1 MLYFLTGITASGKS
15 SVAHQ
20 IAIERNIPILSLDS
34 MAVYKGLDILSA
46 KPNDVMQAQVKYLG
60 INIADP
66 DQNFSVVDYLNY
78 LLDIDFPKMTYEMD
92 IIAVGG
98 TGLYFSSM
106 IKNYEFRPT
115 DPTIRAELEQ
125 LNYGQLMKFH
135 EIYKIE
141 LPSVELNK
149 RRLIRN
155 IESSLLKDSKYV
167 FPKLNIPNNHIVVG
181 SFQKDGEGWKE
192 GLKPKLIKGPD
203 IFIDT
208 IKLIK
213 KAKPNLFVLLLGP
226 SRGFVKKELEKI
238 NVKFSHVYE
247 KDYLNPAFLNTCYSF
262 SSSQRAFSITSWYK
276 LNNKKTKIVSL
287 GSSTTKV
294 DALSHQ
300 YYDETRQAYGWYEN
314 LVKTIYG

>member
-155 IESSLLKDSKYV
+155 IESSLLQDSKYV
-167 FPKLNIPNNHIVVG
+167 FPKLNIPNNSVG
-181 SFQKDGEGWKE
+181 IFWTN
-192 GLKPKLIKGPD
+192 PD
-203 IFIDT
+203 
-208 IKLIK
+208 
-213 KAKPNLFVLLLGP
+213 
-226 SRGFVKKELEKI
+226 
-238 NVKFSHVYE
+238 
-247 KDYLNPAFLNTCYSF
+247 
-262 SSSQRAFSITSWYK
+262 YK
-276 LNNKKTKIVSL
+276 LNIQKRTSEMIENCLAEELSL
-287 GSSTTKV
+287 LNNPS
-294 DALSHQ
+294 
-300 YYDETRQAYGWYEN
+300 
-314 LVKTIYG
+314 KTILQAIGMNIDTDIESNINQKSYKLAKKQITWFKKESSLTPFTTNDANFIKNKMIELMDE

>member
-20 IAIERNIPILSLDS
+20 IAIDRNIPILSLDS
-34 MAVYKGLDILSA
+34 MAVYRGLDILSA
-46 KPNDVMQAQVKYLG
+46 KPTDVMQAQVKYLG
-60 INIADP
+60 IDIAEP

-78 LLDIDFPKMTYEMD
+78 LLDIDFPKMTYDMD

-135 EIYKIE
+135 EIYNIE

-155 IESSLLKDSKYV
+155 IESSLLQDSKYV
-167 FPKLNIPNNHIVVG
+167 FPKLNIPENNVG
-181 SFQKDGEGWKE
+181 
-192 GLKPKLIKGPD
+192 
-203 IFIDT
+203 
-208 IKLIK
+208 
-213 KAKPNLFVLLLGP
+213 LFWN
-226 SRGFVKKELEKI
+226 
-238 NVKFSHVYE
+238 NVS
-247 KDYLNPAFLNTCYSF
+247 
-262 SSSQRAFSITSWYK
+262 
-276 LNNKKTKIVSL
+276 
-287 GSSTTKV
+287 
-294 DALSHQ
+294 
-300 YYDETRQAYGWYEN
+300 
-314 LVKTIYG
+314 

>member
-1 MLYFLTGITASGKS
+1 LLYFLTGITASGKS

-155 IESSLLKDSKYV
+155 IESSLLQDSKYV
-167 FPKLNIPNNHIVVG
+167 FPKLNIPNNSVG
-181 SFQKDGEGWKE
+181 IFWTN
-192 GLKPKLIKGPD
+192 PD
-203 IFIDT
+203 
-208 IKLIK
+208 
-213 KAKPNLFVLLLGP
+213 
-226 SRGFVKKELEKI
+226 
-238 NVKFSHVYE
+238 
-247 KDYLNPAFLNTCYSF
+247 
-262 SSSQRAFSITSWYK
+262 YK
-276 LNNKKTKIVSL
+276 LNIQKRTSEMIENGLAEELSL
-287 GSSTTKV
+287 LNNPS
-294 DALSHQ
+294 
-300 YYDETRQAYGWYEN
+300 
-314 LVKTIYG
+314 KTILQAIGMNIDTDIESNINQKSYKLAKKQITWFKKESSLTPFTTNDANFIKNKMIELMDE

>member
-155 IESSLLKDSKYV
+155 IESSLLQDSKYV
-167 FPKLNIPNNHIVVG
+167 FPKLNIPNNNAGI
-181 SFQKDGEGWKE
+181 FWTN
-192 GLKPKLIKGPD
+192 PD
-203 IFIDT
+203 
-208 IKLIK
+208 
-213 KAKPNLFVLLLGP
+213 
-226 SRGFVKKELEKI
+226 
-238 NVKFSHVYE
+238 
-247 KDYLNPAFLNTCYSF
+247 
-262 SSSQRAFSITSWYK
+262 YK
-276 LNNKKTKIVSL
+276 LNIQKRTSEMIENGLAEELSL
-287 GSSTTKV
+287 LNNPS
-294 DALSHQ
+294 
-300 YYDETRQAYGWYEN
+300 
-314 LVKTIYG
+314 KTILQAIGMNIDTDIESNINQKSYKLAKKQITWFKKESSLTPFTTNDANFIKNKMIELMDE

>member
-155 IESSLLKDSKYV
+155 IESSLLQDSKYV
-167 FPKLNIPNNHIVVG
+167 FPKLNIPNNSVG
-181 SFQKDGEGWKE
+181 IFWSN
-192 GLKPKLIKGPD
+192 PD
-203 IFIDT
+203 
-208 IKLIK
+208 
-213 KAKPNLFVLLLGP
+213 
-226 SRGFVKKELEKI
+226 
-238 NVKFSHVYE
+238 
-247 KDYLNPAFLNTCYSF
+247 
-262 SSSQRAFSITSWYK
+262 YK
-276 LNNKKTKIVSL
+276 LNIQKRTSEMIENGLAEELSL
-287 GSSTTKV
+287 LNNPS
-294 DALSHQ
+294 
-300 YYDETRQAYGWYEN
+300 
-314 LVKTIYG
+314 KTILQAIGMNIDTDIESNINQKSYKLAKKQITWFKKESSLTPFTTNDANFIKNKMIELMDE

>member
-1 MLYFLTGITASGKS
+1 LLYFLTGITASGKS

-155 IESSLLKDSKYV
+155 IESSLLQDSKYV
-167 FPKLNIPNNHIVVG
+167 FPKLNIPNNNVG
-181 SFQKDGEGWKE
+181 IFWTN
-192 GLKPKLIKGPD
+192 PD
-203 IFIDT
+203 
-208 IKLIK
+208 
-213 KAKPNLFVLLLGP
+213 
-226 SRGFVKKELEKI
+226 
-238 NVKFSHVYE
+238 
-247 KDYLNPAFLNTCYSF
+247 
-262 SSSQRAFSITSWYK
+262 YK
-276 LNNKKTKIVSL
+276 LNIQKRTSEMIENGLAEELSL
-287 GSSTTKV
+287 LNNPS
-294 DALSHQ
+294 
-300 YYDETRQAYGWYEN
+300 
-314 LVKTIYG
+314 KTILQAIGMNIDTDIESNINQKSYKLAKKQITWFKKESSLTPFTTNDANFIKNKMIELMDE

>member
-155 IESSLLKDSKYV
+155 IESSLLQDSKYV
-167 FPKLNIPNNHIVVG
+167 FPKLNIPNNSVG
-181 SFQKDGEGWKE
+181 IFWTN
-192 GLKPKLIKGPD
+192 PD
-203 IFIDT
+203 
-208 IKLIK
+208 
-213 KAKPNLFVLLLGP
+213 
-226 SRGFVKKELEKI
+226 
-238 NVKFSHVYE
+238 
-247 KDYLNPAFLNTCYSF
+247 
-262 SSSQRAFSITSWYK
+262 YK
-276 LNNKKTKIVSL
+276 LNIQKRTSEMIENGLAEELSL
-287 GSSTTKV
+287 LNNPS
-294 DALSHQ
+294 
-300 YYDETRQAYGWYEN
+300 
-314 LVKTIYG
+314 KTILQAIGMNIDTDIKSNINQKSYKLAKKQITWFKKESSLTPFTTNDANFIKNKMIELMDE

>member
-115 DPTIRAELEQ
+115 DPSIRAELEQ

-155 IESSLLKDSKYV
+155 IESSLLQDSKYV
-167 FPKLNIPNNHIVVG
+167 FPKLNIPNNSVG
-181 SFQKDGEGWKE
+181 IFWTN
-192 GLKPKLIKGPD
+192 PD
-203 IFIDT
+203 
-208 IKLIK
+208 
-213 KAKPNLFVLLLGP
+213 
-226 SRGFVKKELEKI
+226 
-238 NVKFSHVYE
+238 
-247 KDYLNPAFLNTCYSF
+247 
-262 SSSQRAFSITSWYK
+262 YK
-276 LNNKKTKIVSL
+276 LNIQKRTSEMIENGLAEELSL
-287 GSSTTKV
+287 LNNPS
-294 DALSHQ
+294 
-300 YYDETRQAYGWYEN
+300 
-314 LVKTIYG
+314 KTILQAIGMNIDTDIESNINQKSYKLAKKQITWFKKESSLTPFTTNDANFIKNKMIELMDE

>member
-155 IESSLLKDSKYV
+155 IESSLLQDSKYV
-167 FPKLNIPNNHIVVG
+167 FPKLNIPNNSVG
-181 SFQKDGEGWKE
+181 IFWTN
-192 GLKPKLIKGPD
+192 PD
-203 IFIDT
+203 
-208 IKLIK
+208 
-213 KAKPNLFVLLLGP
+213 
-226 SRGFVKKELEKI
+226 
-238 NVKFSHVYE
+238 
-247 KDYLNPAFLNTCYSF
+247 
-262 SSSQRAFSITSWYK
+262 YK
-276 LNNKKTKIVSL
+276 LNIEKRTSEMIENGLAEELSL
-287 GSSTTKV
+287 LNNPS
-294 DALSHQ
+294 
-300 YYDETRQAYGWYEN
+300 
-314 LVKTIYG
+314 KTILQAIGMNIDTDIESNINQKSYKLAKKQITWFKKESSLTPFTTNDANFIKNKMIELMDE

>member
-1 MLYFLTGITASGKS
+1 LLYFLTGITASGKS

-167 FPKLNIPNNHIVVG
+167 FPKLNIPNNSVG
-181 SFQKDGEGWKE
+181 IFWTN
-192 GLKPKLIKGPD
+192 PD
-203 IFIDT
+203 
-208 IKLIK
+208 
-213 KAKPNLFVLLLGP
+213 
-226 SRGFVKKELEKI
+226 
-238 NVKFSHVYE
+238 
-247 KDYLNPAFLNTCYSF
+247 
-262 SSSQRAFSITSWYK
+262 YK
-276 LNNKKTKIVSL
+276 LNIQKRTSEMIENGLAEELSL
-287 GSSTTKV
+287 LNNPS
-294 DALSHQ
+294 
-300 YYDETRQAYGWYEN
+300 
-314 LVKTIYG
+314 KTILQAIGMNIDTDIESNINQKSYKLAKKQITWFKKESSLTPFTTNDANFIKNKMIELMDE

>member
-1 MLYFLTGITASGKS
+1 
-15 SVAHQ
+15 
-20 IAIERNIPILSLDS
+20 

-46 KPNDVMQAQVKYLG
+46 KPSDVMQAQVRYLG
-60 INIADP
+60 IDIAEP

-92 IIAVGG
+92 ILAVGG

-155 IESSLLKDSKYV
+155 IENSLLQDSKYV
-167 FPKLNIPNNHIVVG
+167 FPKLNIPKSNVGIFWNNPDYRSNI
-181 SFQKDGEGWKE
+181 QKRTVYMIEH
-192 GLKPKLIKGPD
+192 GLADELSSLKNPSKTILQAIGMN
-203 IFIDT
+203 IDT
-208 IKLIK
+208 DIESNINQKTYKLAK
-213 KAKPNLFVLLLGP
+213 KQITWF
-226 SRGFVKKELEKI
+226 KKEPSLI
-238 NVKFSHVYE
+238 
-247 KDYLNPAFLNTCYSF
+247 AC
-262 SSSQRAFSITSWYK
+262 SSNDPIYIK
-276 LNNKKTKIVSL
+276 NKMIELTN
-287 GSSTTKV
+287 
-294 DALSHQ
+294 
-300 YYDETRQAYGWYEN
+300 E
-314 LVKTIYG
+314 